1 MTKNKRFLL
10 SALAFSVA
18 LAVVSCKPLTGRAV
32 EIDAGEQFGIQNYL
46 STAGENLNAID
57 FRFDSDE
64 DGNRSVRLKVYA
76 LQQAALQTQTG
87 IYDNMDFSLAPSSV
101 SISGGGGITGLYK
114 YNSKTYP
121 VTVATYSKTTGI
133 PPVLV
138 DAPHFTWKIV
148 PPSGTANRLSSDAK
162 FWAYNNRVSVNINYA
177 GDCKIVGTG
186 LLPTVTYYPNYT
198 SGYYFDVRFQDFIPD
213 WTGNT
218 IRFDYGSHLATVGG
232 LPQQVSLP
240 PATYDTDKPWNY
252 YNNTLLPY
260 LQQNYPAYTDYFIF
274 PDGYDPPAQPST
286 VPVEYPTL
294 PGFDYALE
302 TNGTEPAS
310 DYNYNVPD
318 LPGKDIAVPSF
329 DFTKINPADI
339 MAPVANGLTGLWSLI
354 TGVLTEYNLFPYVAI
369 AVLAAIV
376 AGLMHLGK

>member
-18 LAVVSCKPLTGRAV
+18 LAVVSCKPLTGCAV

-64 DGNRSVRLKVYA
+64 DGNRSIRLKIFA
-76 LQQAALQTQTG
+76 LQQAALQTQSG
-87 IYDNMDFSLAPSSV
+87 IYDNMDFSVAPSTV

-121 VTVATYSKTTGI
+121 VTVSTYAETSGI
-133 PPVLV
+133 PPLLV

-148 PPSGTANRLSSDAK
+148 PPSGTAGKLSSESK
-162 FWAYNNRVSVNINYA
+162 YWAYNSRVSVNIDYA

-186 LLPTVTYYPNYT
+186 LLPTVSYYPNYT
-198 SGYYFDVRFQDFIPD
+198 SGYYFDVKFQNFIPD
-213 WTGNT
+213 WTGST
-218 IRFDYGSHLATVGG
+218 IRYDYGSHLAVVGG
-232 LPQQVSLP
+232 FPQQVSLP
-240 PATYDTDKPWNY
+240 SASYDTDKPWNY

-274 PDGYDPPAQPST
+274 PDGYEPPSQPTT

-294 PGFDYALE
+294 PGFDFALE

-310 DYNYNVPD
+310 SYNYNAPD

-329 DFTKINPADI
+329 DFTQINPAEI

-354 TGVLTEYNLFPYVAI
+354 TGVLTEYNLFPFVAI